1 MFLFLFVDLIFQSSL
16 NLFFFFRKWGKYTN
30 LDITREIYFEKME
43 IYFKITNYFRF
54 NLLFSVKLEIRYLF
68 FIRYQIWNFIIGK
81 MIEIRIVS

>member
-1 MFLFLFVDLIFQSSL
+1 
-16 NLFFFFRKWGKYTN
+16 
-30 LDITREIYFEKME
+30 ME

-54 NLLFSVKLEIRYLF
+54 NFLFSVKLEIRYLF